1 MKKIFRNCLAAA
13 AVLLAAVTM
22 ASCST
27 KSSTPS
33 ALIEQSQR
41 IDGELSS
48 LAANSPHYLAKAG
61 AAYADGILSVDI
73 TFADAAVVPADYSQ
87 ALVEYAVSAWLKTH
101 LGVNLDTTLNTLS
114 AEKGSL
120 KITLAGAD
128 GTTKDFT
135 IGSAR
140 LKKLL
145 VIKPSELG
153 FSEVKDN
160 VALIMEKRCA
170 EYKDA
175 YKATEA
181 SFEITGGFAQYTLV
195 FESASMFSNLNQDS
209 LRGRYQKVLQA
220 QYANYGECAPFVTDI
235 IKSLGIDG
243 YRFVYEGAN
252 DASKTLKAALPWRLF
267 E

>member
-140 LKKLL
+140 LKSCWYSN
-145 VIKPSELG
+145 PA
-153 FSEVKDN
+153 N
-160 VALIMEKRCA
+160 
-170 EYKDA
+170 
-175 YKATEA
+175 
-181 SFEITGGFAQYTLV
+181 
-195 FESASMFSNLNQDS
+195 SASP
-209 LRGRYQKVLQA
+209 K
-220 QYANYGECAPFVTDI
+220 
-235 IKSLGIDG
+235 
-243 YRFVYEGAN
+243 
-252 DASKTLKAALPWRLF
+252 
-267 E
+267 

>member
-1 MKKIFRNCLAAA
+1 M
-13 AVLLAAVTM
+13 VL
-22 ASCST
+22 
-27 KSSTPS
+27 
-33 ALIEQSQR
+33 
-41 IDGELSS
+41 
-48 LAANSPHYLAKAG
+48 
-61 AAYADGILSVDI
+61 
-73 TFADAAVVPADYSQ
+73 
-87 ALVEYAVSAWLKTH
+87 
-101 LGVNLDTTLNTLS
+101 
-114 AEKGSL
+114 
-120 KITLAGAD
+120 
-128 GTTKDFT
+128 
-135 IGSAR
+135 
-140 LKKLL
+140 
-145 VIKPSELG
+145 KPSELG